1 MNHMRSPFFPPY
13 PETFDSEDEKE
24 AQKRRLQGETVPLPD
39 AADPAFGKVLRKA
52 LAPESERFARAEDFR
67 RELLKVIKATY
78 RRKKEQFCYGNQKW
92 ERDSKKTVV
101 EKKKNQKSGKGIV
114 IFKHSM
120 SAFGRR
126 CTAVR
131 AATRLDTEMQSLGTG
146 NNFSV

>member
-1 MNHMRSPFFPPY
+1 M
-13 PETFDSEDEKE
+13 
-24 AQKRRLQGETVPLPD
+24 PD

-67 RELLKVIKATY
+67 RELLKVIKATSDEK
-78 RRKKEQFCYGNQKW
+78 RTVLLWQSEMGMRF
-92 ERDSKKTVV
+92 KKTVV
-101 EKKKNQKSGKGIV
+101 EQKKIKNLEKDCD
-114 IFKHSM
+114 FKHSM